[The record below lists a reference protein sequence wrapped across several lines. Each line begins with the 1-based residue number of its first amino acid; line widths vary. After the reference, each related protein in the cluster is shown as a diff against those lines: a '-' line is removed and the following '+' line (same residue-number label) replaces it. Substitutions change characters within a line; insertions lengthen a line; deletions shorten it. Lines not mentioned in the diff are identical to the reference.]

1 MNADTRLIDLTTVH
15 VTREM
20 YRAEG
25 DPLADPTFKRHIS
38 AVTTSTERE
47 AQADRLWKVRRAA

>member
-1 MNADTRLIDLTTVH
+1 MNAPIQLIDLTAVH

-20 YRAEG
+20 YRADS
-25 DPLADPTFKRHIS
+25 DPLADPTFKRHVS
-38 AVTTSTERE
+38 EVATETARE